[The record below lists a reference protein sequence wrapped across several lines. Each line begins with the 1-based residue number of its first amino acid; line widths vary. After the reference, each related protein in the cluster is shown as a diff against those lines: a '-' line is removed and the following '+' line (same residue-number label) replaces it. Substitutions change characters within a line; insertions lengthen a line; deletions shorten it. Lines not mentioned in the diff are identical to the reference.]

1 MSTKRA
7 IRSGALLLQGL
18 RAIYGSDKL
27 IKGYQGILVGI
38 ALQLRCNIN
47 SPRMFCW
54 EHRVFVCLV
63 YDNSDYKEI
72 ESGTKHPFVPS
83 SRSPSHAFYMRPAFS
98 VIAGMFGI
106 KPTIEWLPTLSPQ
119 LVGSAFSDYYL
130 GGQVARLLNG
140 LPHEPLLDPYRT
152 VRAPRIDRLQN
163 ICHRVDANA
172 SFVDGRFWTSDAPSH
187 RYTWSVRTYM

>member
-1 MSTKRA
+1 MPTKCA

-72 ESGTKHPFVPS
+72 ESRTKHPFVPS
-83 SRSPSHAFYMRPAFS
+83 SRSPSRAFYMRAAFS
-98 VIAGMFGI
+98 VIAGMFRV
-106 KPTIEWLPTLSPQ
+106 KPTIEWLPRLSPQ
-119 LVGSAFSDYYL
+119 LIGSASSDHYL
-130 GGQVARLLNG
+130 GGRVARPLIG
-140 LPHEPLLDPYRT
+140 LPHELFL
-152 VRAPRIDRLQN
+152 DRL
-163 ICHRVDANA
+163 
-172 SFVDGRFWTSDAPSH
+172 
-187 RYTWSVRTYM
+187 